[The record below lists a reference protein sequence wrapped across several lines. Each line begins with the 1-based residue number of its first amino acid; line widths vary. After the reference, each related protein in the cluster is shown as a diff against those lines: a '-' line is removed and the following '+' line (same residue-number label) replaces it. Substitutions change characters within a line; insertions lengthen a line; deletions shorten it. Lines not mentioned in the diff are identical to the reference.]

1 MATPQTSLE
10 QGVLRVEE
18 KSYLDMRK
26 YIRSFQGEIKLIMND
41 DFPKFEKKNW
51 YKKLILEKFH
61 ESSMQNVMMQDFF
74 LIT

>member
-1 MATPQTSLE
+1 MATPRTSLE

-41 DFPKFEKKNW
+41 DFPKFEKKN
-51 YKKLILEKFH
+51 
-61 ESSMQNVMMQDFF
+61 
-74 LIT
+74 